1 MSQIINTSNA
11 PKAIGPYSQAVQAG
25 SFFYVSGQLPINPA
39 TEMIV
44 GDDITVQTRQSLI
57 NLENIIN
64 AAGMSLNNVVK
75 VTVYLSNMNNFTAM
89 NEVYATFFKVDFP
102 ARVAVEVVRLPKDAL
117 VEIDAVAFKG

>member
-117 VEIDAVAFKG
+117 VEMDAVAFKG